1 MKQAYPM
8 VFQARQPVMR
18 SESFVVDVRRP
29 QRGPRWAVV
38 ACCCGLLALTG
49 FVGCA
54 RQSGPAVEYV
64 EGSVLVD
71 GEPVADA
78 TVGFSPAGGAGL
90 AAFGQTDAKGIYR
103 LTTVQGGKK
112 LGGAPVGDY
121 TVTVKKYRNRFAE
134 LGPPPTPEQDP
145 KGYAAF
151 KAEYDRLETL
161 PLESLIPAG
170 YAEMATT
177 PLRATVKPGRNVGP
191 AFTFDLTTDF
201 KPTQPG
207 K

>member
-1 MKQAYPM
+1 M
-8 VFQARQPVMR
+8 VFQARQAVMR

-29 QRGPRWAVV
+29 QRGPWWAGV
-38 ACCCGLLALTG
+38 ACCCGLLALTV
-49 FVGCA
+49 FVGCS

-78 TVGFSPAGGAGL
+78 TVGFSPAGGAGQ
-90 AAFGQTDAKGIYR
+90 AAFGQTDAAGTYR

-121 TVTVKKYRNRFAE
+121 TVTVKKYRNRVRE
-134 LGPPPTPEQDP
+134 LGEPPDAAKDP
-145 KGYAAF
+145 QGNAKYN
-151 KAEYDRLETL
+151 AEVDRLSLL

-177 PLRATVKPGRNVGP
+177 PLRATVKKGRNVGP
-191 AFTFDLTTDF
+191 EFRYELKSDF
-201 KPTQPG
+201 PG